1 MWLTPWILCL
11 VLFKTGIANPHAKRL
26 YDDLLSNYN
35 RLIRPVENNTEK
47 LTVHL
52 GLKLSQLIDVDLKNQ
67 VMTTNIWL
75 EQKWMDYK
83 MKWNP
88 ADYGGVEML
97 YVPSQHIWLPDI
109 VLFNNA
115 DGKYEVTLMTKARL
129 NYTGEIEWKPPAIY
143 KSSCKI
149 NVEWFPFDEQSCD
162 MKFGSWTYD
171 GYQVDLKHVDQVR
184 GSNVVDVGI
193 DLKEFYLSVEWD
205 ILAVPA
211 FRNEEYYTSQAEQQ
225 EGLEDHEPNDDGS
238 EYKGKLL
245 CDITFFMTLRRKT
258 LFYTVNLIIPCVGI
272 SFLTVLVFYLP
283 SDSGEKVTLCISILL
298 SLTVFFLL
306 LAEIIPPTSLAVP
319 LLGKYLLFT
328 MILVSLSIMVTVGIL
343 NVHFRSPATHNM
355 SPWVRKVFIHIMPK
369 LLMIERPDYH
379 AIYSSQPQ
387 SNDYIKN
394 NTDTLMKPKVNGLN
408 GLSNHNKDKWSRDH
422 YDRDDVIDADVMSQR
437 KIPNSY
443 TTTLETTSFR
453 RPSQLAETPGTSSN
467 MRAAL
472 RGVEY
477 IAQHIKNQD
486 KDNEVIEDWKFVAM
500 VLDRLFLWLFT
511 LACVLGTGGIIL
523 RAPSIYDMR
532 EPIDAK
538 VSEITNFNV
547 HKIPV

>member
-1 MWLTPWILCL
+1 
-11 VLFKTGIANPHAKRL
+11 
-26 YDDLLSNYN
+26 
-35 RLIRPVENNTEK
+35 
-47 LTVHL
+47 
-52 GLKLSQLIDVDLKNQ
+52 
-67 VMTTNIWL
+67 
-75 EQKWMDYK
+75 
-83 MKWNP
+83 
-88 ADYGGVEML
+88 
-97 YVPSQHIWLPDI
+97 
-109 VLFNNA
+109 
-115 DGKYEVTLMTKARL
+115 
-129 NYTGEIEWKPPAIY
+129 
-143 KSSCKI
+143 
-149 NVEWFPFDEQSCD
+149 
-162 MKFGSWTYD
+162 
-171 GYQVDLKHVDQVR
+171 
-184 GSNVVDVGI
+184 
-193 DLKEFYLSVEWD
+193 
-205 ILAVPA
+205 
-211 FRNEEYYTSQAEQQ
+211 
-225 EGLEDHEPNDDGS
+225 
-238 EYKGKLL
+238 
-245 CDITFFMTLRRKT
+245 

-379 AIYSSQPQ
+379 AIYSSQPP
-387 SNDYIKN
+387 SNDYIEN
-394 NTDTLMKPKVNGLN
+394 NADTLMKPKVNGLN

-443 TTTLETTSFR
+443 TTTLETTSIR

-511 LACVLGTGGIIL
+511 LACVMGTGGIIL

>member
-379 AIYSSQPQ
+379 AIYSSQPP
-387 SNDYIKN
+387 SNDYIEN
-394 NTDTLMKPKVNGLN
+394 NADTLMKPKVNGLN

-422 YDRDDVIDADVMSQR
+422 YDRDDVIDADVLSQR

-443 TTTLETTSFR
+443 TTTLETTSIR

-511 LACVLGTGGIIL
+511 LACVMGTGGIIL